1 MRVALLKETH
11 DVVIDPRLIDDSVL
25 AIVSNIEPEKVEQFA
40 QDLASASDK
49 AEFLIQCGKSVWFND
64 GKPPYIWTMADVKA
78 NKEKRLK

>member
-25 AIVSNIEPEKVEQFA
+25 AIVSNIEQEKVEQFA
-40 QDLASASDK
+40 QDLAFASDK
-49 AEFLIQCGKSVWFND
+49 AEFLIQCGKPVWFND